1 MALSLSKAQM
11 ADLVFNMVSPDGSED
26 LIAVGDI
33 ELMIEPAAMELCSR
47 IIKTGEIERLRDP
60 AISVTVTNGVGVLPA
75 NVYPDTMETSRG
87 GIITFAR
94 SDTTDT
100 VRQPL
105 KYTTNYDYLRRAKH
119 GGEND
124 IYFTIRGNG
133 GAGEIH
139 VFSAVGT
146 ACSGTATVSA
156 CREYAYAALPAQ
168 LEGEFIAVLTEM
180 GRKRLSGGNPRN
192 TNIEEDPTIAGKE

>member
-1 MALSLSKAQM
+1 MSIGYTRAQIADKA
-11 ADLVFNMVSPDGSED
+11 FIHISPDGSED
-26 LIAVGDI
+26 NISIGDV
-33 ELMIEPAAMELCSR
+33 ELMIDEATMELCAR
-47 IIKTGEIERLRDP
+47 VIKSDEIERLRDP
-60 AISVTVTNGVGVLPA
+60 AISVSVSNGVGILPSD
-75 NVYPDTMETSRG
+75 VYAETIQTSRG

-105 KYTTNYDYLRRAKH
+105 KYTSNYDYLRRAKH

-124 IYFTIRGNG
+124 IYFTVRGNA
-133 GAGEIH
+133 GAPEIH

-156 CREYAYAALPAQ
+156 CRNYTYDNLPAQ
-168 LEGEFIAVLTEM
+168 LANEFLDVLIEM
-180 GRKRLSGGNPRN
+180 GRNRLLTKVPVNATTNQNPVVN
-192 TNIEEDPTIAGKE
+192 S